1 MSALDRR
8 AAGEPRGVLM
18 RAKNNIGPS
27 HGGIVFTAE
36 TSPLANYPDIAAQR
50 ILWGQYVDKSAR
62 DILEEIEG
70 KEEQAERKKR
80 KVVAFLTEALKGG
93 PRMAAEVIAEGAAL
107 GFNDRALRRAFTNDL
122 KGQSERV
129 GFGKG
134 GTWIWELP
142 GGTS

>member
-1 MSALDRR
+1 MALMPSRASKGRLSTIPTSSRSA
-8 AAGEPRGVLM
+8 
-18 RAKNNIGPS
+18 S
-27 HGGIVFTAE
+27 C
-36 TSPLANYPDIAAQR
+36 
-50 ILWGQYVDKSAR
+50 WGDYINKSAR

-80 KVVAFLTEALKGG
+80 KAVAFLTEALKGG